1 MHVVR
6 VRKVEN
12 GKTYESALLR
22 QSYREGQ
29 QVKKRTVAS
38 LTALPAEAI
47 DAIERILRGEHL
59 VAAAEALTVARSW
72 PHGHVAAVQHGQEDR
87 PGGHPRRTTQPAARP
102 GAGDG
107 GGAGAAARL
116 QAGHHAAVEHH
127 QPGPDAGG
135 GGRHRGWAVRRPGL
149 ASRAPGAD
157 RAAAG
162 LGLSA
167 K

>member
-72 PHGHVAAVQHGQEDR
+72 PHGHVAAVLGTARKIGLEDILDAR
-87 PGGHPRRTTQPAARP
+87 PSRQRDLVLAMVVALVLQPASKLATTRLWSTTSLART
-102 GAGDG
+102 
-107 GGAGAAARL
+107 L
-116 QAGHHAAVEHH
+116 AVE
-127 QPGPDAGG
+127 DATEDELYAALDWLVE
-135 GGRHRGWAVRRPGL
+135 RQERIEQRL
-149 ASRAPGAD
+149 A
-157 RAAAG
+157 
-162 LGLSA
+162 
-167 K
+167 